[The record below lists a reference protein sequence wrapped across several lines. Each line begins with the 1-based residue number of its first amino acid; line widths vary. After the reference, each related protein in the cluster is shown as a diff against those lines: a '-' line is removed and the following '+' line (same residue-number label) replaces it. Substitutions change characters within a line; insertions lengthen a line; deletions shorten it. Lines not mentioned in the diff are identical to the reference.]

1 MELIRK
7 FFKKEEKYK
16 WLVETLKG
24 VQNSYQ

>member
-7 FFKKEEKYK
+7 YFKKEEKYK

-24 VQNSYQ
+24 AQNPYQ